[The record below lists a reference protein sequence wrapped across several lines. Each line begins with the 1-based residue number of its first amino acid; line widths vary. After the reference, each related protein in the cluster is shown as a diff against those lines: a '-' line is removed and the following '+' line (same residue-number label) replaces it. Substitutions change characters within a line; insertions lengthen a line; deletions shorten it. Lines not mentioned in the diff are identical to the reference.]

1 MEDNA
6 AKYYI
11 MNGTVQD
18 SSVSPAYPDA
28 DGNAVYEVVRIIN
41 GAPLFFED
49 HYKRMRG
56 SFEAIG
62 KLFKIT
68 PVQLKQ
74 DIRKL
79 LEANMADNCNVKIV
93 VFVND
98 AGNSSDANNDNNA
111 NDANDADNADSG
123 KCGCQA
129 RIVYISKSYYPPK
142 EVADEGVK
150 TGLLR
155 IERHNPNAKLID
167 NEYKN
172 AVSKRIMEGGFF
184 EVILVDSGGRV
195 TEGSKSNVFFVR
207 NGSILTAPDGA
218 VLKGITRK
226 YVVEACKNAGYEVV
240 ERFMNADEIKEAE
253 GVFLSGTSI
262 NVLPVKSIDS
272 MVLDSSANPVVNS
285 VRREYEKLLEGY
297 IEKSERLL

>member
-1 MEDNA
+1 MMSMEDNA

-18 SSVSPAYPDA
+18 SSVNPEYPVIACD
-28 DGNAVYEVVRIIN
+28 AVYEVMRIIN

-49 HYKRMRG
+49 HYERMKG

-62 KLFKIT
+62 KLLKIT
-68 PVQLKQ
+68 PAQLKQ

-79 LEANMADNCNVKIV
+79 LEANMADNCNVKVIV
-93 VFVND
+93 CANS
-98 AGNSSDANNDNNA
+98 AGN
-111 NDANDADNADSG
+111 ADNANNG
-123 KCGCQA
+123 KYGCQE

-155 IERHNPNAKLID
+155 MERRNPNAKLVD
-167 NEYKN
+167 KEYKKL
-172 AVSKRIMEGGFF
+172 VCKRIQEGGFF
-184 EVILVDSGGRV
+184 EVILVDNGGRI

-207 NGSILTAPDGA
+207 NGSVLTAPDSA
-218 VLKGITRK
+218 VLKGVTRK
-226 YVVEACKNAGYEVV
+226 YVIEACKKAGYEVV

-253 GVFLSGTSI
+253 GAFLSGTSI

-272 MVLDSSANPVVNS
+272 MVLDSSANPVVDS

-297 IEKSERLL
+297 IKKYHRQEVQ